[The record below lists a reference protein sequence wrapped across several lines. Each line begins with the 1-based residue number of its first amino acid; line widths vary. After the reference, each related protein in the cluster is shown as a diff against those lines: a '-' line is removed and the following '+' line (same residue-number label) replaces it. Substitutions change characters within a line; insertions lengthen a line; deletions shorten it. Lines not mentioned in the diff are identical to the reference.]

1 MTSTVAISPTFAL
14 VSYSG
19 TVDVFRL

>member
-1 MTSTVAISPTFAL
+1 MTSTVAISATFAL